1 MDKRMLINAV
11 EPEESRIAVLEDGVL
26 EELYLERQSLAQI
39 VGNIYQGKV
48 VNVEPS
54 IDAAFVEFGGS
65 RNGFL
70 HASDTLP
77 RLRESDRSKNPSRG
91 KDGHRRIEDLLRQGQ
106 EIVVQVTKIGIG
118 NKGPALT
125 TYLSIP
131 GRYLVLMPDVA
142 KLGVSKKIEDEE
154 QRSRLK
160 QLLTELQPPSDMGF
174 IVRTAGMGQTKRELD
189 RDLRYLLKL
198 WHVVSKRA
206 KKAKA
211 PALIYQESDLVIR
224 TVRDIFSADISELI
238 VDSPSVFERV
248 QDFLRQV
255 MPRYERRVKLY
266 EGSEPLFHKFKIE
279 EEIDKI
285 GRRQVALPLGGS
297 LVIDQTE
304 ALVAIDVNSGKFTD
318 EKDAEETAY
327 KINLE
332 AAKQICR
339 QLRLR
344 DLGGMVVSDFIDM
357 REEKH
362 RRAVE
367 KTFSEA
373 LKRDRARTKVLRMSR
388 FGLIEL
394 TRQRMRPNLSLSTY
408 QTCMMCGGSGRV
420 KSLESTCLELMREV
434 RAVLSRNGTPEVEI
448 LAHPE
453 VAGYLLNE
461 QRKKLAELEG
471 SANIRIYVR
480 ADDQMPFEKT
490 TICTKPKKR

>member
-1 MDKRMLINAV
+1 MEKRMLINAV

-26 EELYLERQSLAQI
+26 EELYLERQSLGQI
-39 VGNIYQGKV
+39 VGNIYKGKV

-54 IDAAFVEFGGS
+54 IDAAFVEFGGA

-77 RLRESDRSKNPSRG
+77 RLREAGRSNKPDRG
-91 KDGHRRIEDLLRQGQ
+91 KSCPRRIDDLLRPGQ
-106 EIVVQVTKIGIG
+106 EILVQVTKIGIG

-154 QRSRLK
+154 QRRRLK
-160 QLLTELQPPSDMGF
+160 QLLTELQPPSDFGF

-189 RDLRYLLKL
+189 GDLRYLLKL
-198 WHVVSKRA
+198 WRVVSKRA
-206 KKAKA
+206 KEAKA
-211 PALIYQESDLVIR
+211 PSLIYQESDLVIR
-224 TVRDIFSADISELI
+224 TVRDIFSADISELV
-238 VDSPSVFERV
+238 VDSPSVFDRV
-248 QDFLRQV
+248 KEFLRQV

-266 EGSEPLFHKFKIE
+266 DAPEPLFHKFKIE

-285 GRRQVALPLGGS
+285 GRRQVPLPLGGS
-297 LVIDQTE
+297 IVIDQTE
-304 ALVAIDVNSGKFTD
+304 ALVAIDVNSGKFTK
-318 EKDAEETAY
+318 EKGAEETAY
-327 KINLE
+327 KINIE

-344 DLGGMVVSDFIDM
+344 DLGGQIVSDFIDM

-367 KTFSEA
+367 KTFGEA
-373 LKRDRARTKVLRMSR
+373 LKRDRARTKMLRMSR
-388 FGLIEL
+388 FGLVEL
-394 TRQRMRPNLSLSTY
+394 TRQRMRPNLNLSTY
-408 QTCMMCGGSGRV
+408 QPCPMCSGSGRV

-434 RAVLSRNGTPEVEI
+434 RAVLSRNGSPEIEI
-448 LAHPE
+448 RVHPE

-461 QRKKLAELEG
+461 QRKKLADLEG

-480 ADDQMPFEKT
+480 ADDEMPFEKT
-490 TICTKPKKR
+490 TIRTTTKKR